1 MQALWPV
8 QHCSD
13 ALDTQDTS
21 MGHWSM
27 LYGKHDIV
35 APCPTAQQP
44 CSVLYRVS
52 AHLCLTSSTVTYSCC
67 AQAAAS
73 AAPRGLYVCGP
84 SSSSA
89 GLTASVVR
97 DSISGAF
104 ALEAG
109 ALVLADRG
117 VCCVDEFDKI
127 TAEHQ
132 VGCSRVFMNGLL
144 SSTRCNMET
153 EY

>member
-1 MQALWPV
+1 MGMCPV
-8 QHCSD
+8 
-13 ALDTQDTS
+13 
-21 MGHWSM
+21 
-27 LYGKHDIV
+27 
-35 APCPTAQQP
+35 
-44 CSVLYRVS
+44 
-52 AHLCLTSSTVTYSCC
+52 
-67 AQAAAS
+67 QAAAS

-89 GLTASVVR
+89 GLTASVIR
-97 DSISGAF
+97 DPASGAC

-132 VGCSRVFMNGLL
+132 VSSHCHGATDPVFPRVVTTVKTVFIACCVCLVSL
-144 SSTRCNMET
+144 C
-153 EY
+153 Y